1 MYIMNI
7 EIKTEDN
14 DINTNAKIN
23 LEYMN
28 QIVEFE
34 GCYNDFFKGSNEI
47 LLDNECF
54 KKKNI
59 YLFIDSI
66 IEKIKDLKENKYNRM
81 SWSNEYDKY
90 EIFYELGKLEIYIS
104 NEYSKTNILEIKNNL
119 IEDNFLTSIEKLIN
133 IKNNI

>member
-1 MYIMNI
+1 MNI